1 MALQWDELR
10 DLRCRDYPGLS
21 VWAQC
26 NHRILIRGRQWDNS
40 QRRRCDLRGR
50 SQSDVVAGR
59 GPTAMGYR
67 HSLEAGRWKVRMLF
81 LSLARKNLDF

>member
-1 MALQWDELR
+1 MI
-10 DLRCRDYPGLS
+10 CRDYPGLS

-26 NHRILIRGRQWDNS
+26 NHSSLIRGRQWDHS
-40 QRRRCDLRGR
+40 QRRRCDLRIR
-50 SQSDVVAGR
+50 SQSDVVARR
-59 GPTAMGYR
+59 GPTAKGYR